1 MLLRTCRSD
10 RGTYRYRRCAGPM
23 QRKWKTRMQRAWLIN
38 PGWSLPALEYL
49 YEQRKIAALG
59 YETTHTDPGIAYDS
73 SDYSLETCILSTKH
87 YQIEVADEFRSGSGG
102 WRYCRSQFSETKERL
117 GVSNARICNRA

>member
-1 MLLRTCRSD
+1 
-10 RGTYRYRRCAGPM
+10 M

-73 SDYSLETCILSTKH
+73 RRLLAGNLHLEHETLSD
-87 YQIEVADEFRSGSGG
+87 RS
-102 WRYCRSQFSETKERL
+102 C
-117 GVSNARICNRA
+117 